1 MISVN
6 NQGNIV
12 SPNGATFLYGSKITE
27 SNNNVSIIEQD

>member
-6 NQGNIV
+6 NRGNIV

-27 SNNNVSIIEQD
+27 SNDSVSIVEQD